1 MGLLDSILGGGNDA
15 SGVQSSLLGNKKVLL
30 AVGVLAYLAM
40 KRGGNAQGAGDAAS
54 QADQGGGL
62 LGSLGGL
69 GSLLG
74 AAGGAGA
81 LGSLLGGAGGAGGLG
96 GLLGGLLGGGNSD
109 HAAAVDAAAPAGLG
123 PLQQILEQ
131 AGLGEQVKS
140 WIGNGQNLPVSGEQI
155 TQALS
160 GTGALE
166 EVSKLASTFG
176 INEGDLAN
184 QLAEGLPEAV
194 NHLTP
199 QGTLPAA

>member
-15 SGVQSSLLGNKKVLL
+15 GGAQSSLLGNKKVLL
-30 AVGVLAYLAM
+30 AVAVLAYLAM
-40 KRGGNAQGAGDAAS
+40 KHKSQGAGDAAAP
-54 QADQGGGL
+54 QGQEEQGGGL
-62 LGSLGGL
+62 FGSLGG
-69 GSLLG
+69 LLG

-81 LGSLLGGAGGAGGLG
+81 LGSLLGGAGGGLG
-96 GLLGGLLGGGNSD
+96 GLLGGLLGGGSGNAD
-109 HAAAVDAAAPAGLG
+109 QAAIGGLG

-166 EVSKLASTFG
+166 EVSKLAAHFG

-199 QGTLPAA
+199 QGAVPAA

>member
-15 SGVQSSLLGNKKVLL
+15 SGGQSSLLGNKKVLL

-40 KRGGNAQGAGDAAS
+40 KHGKTPDAGTGAQPQQEQD
-54 QADQGGGL
+54 GGL
-62 LGSLGGL
+62 FGSL

-81 LGSLLGGAGGAGGLG
+81 LGSLLGAAGGAGGLG
-96 GLLGGLLGGGNSD
+96 GLLGGLLGGGNAD
-109 HAAAVDAAAPAGLG
+109 QAAAGGLG

-140 WIGNGQNLPVSGEQI
+140 WIGTGQNLPVSGEQI

-166 EVSKLASTFG
+166 EVSKLASSFG
-176 INEGDLAN
+176 INESDLAN

-199 QGTLPAA
+199 QGSLPAA

>member
-15 SGVQSSLLGNKKVLL
+15 SGAQSSLLGNKKVLL

-40 KRGGNAQGAGDAAS
+40 KHKSQGASDAAAP
-54 QADQGGGL
+54 QGQEDQGGGL
-62 LGSLGGL
+62 FGSLGG
-69 GSLLG
+69 LLG

-81 LGSLLGGAGGAGGLG
+81 LGGLLGGAGGAGGLG
-96 GLLGGLLGGGNSD
+96 GLLGGLLGGGAGGSGNAD
-109 HAAAVDAAAPAGLG
+109 QAAAGGLG

-166 EVSKLASTFG
+166 EVSKLAANFG

-199 QGTLPAA
+199 QGTVPAA

>member
-1 MGLLDSILGGGNDA
+1 MGLLDSLLGGG
-15 SGVQSSLLGNKKVLL
+15 QPNKKVLL

-40 KRGGNAQGAGDAAS
+40 KHGKTPDAGNGAQPQQEQD
-54 QADQGGGL
+54 GGL
-62 LGSLGGL
+62 LGSL

-96 GLLGGLLGGGNSD
+96 GLLGGLLGGGSGNAD
-109 HAAAVDAAAPAGLG
+109 QAAAGGLG

-140 WIGNGQNLPVSGEQI
+140 WIGNG
-155 TQALS
+155 
-160 GTGALE
+160 ALE

-176 INEGDLAN
+176 INESDLAN

-199 QGTLPAA
+199 QGALPAA

>member
-15 SGVQSSLLGNKKVLL
+15 GGAQSSLLGNKKVLL
-30 AVGVLAYLAM
+30 AVAVLAYLAM
-40 KRGGNAQGAGDAAS
+40 KHKSQGAGDAAAP
-54 QADQGGGL
+54 QAQQDEGGGL
-62 LGSLGGL
+62 FGSLGG
-69 GSLLG
+69 LLG

-81 LGSLLGGAGGAGGLG
+81 LGSLLGGAGGGLG
-96 GLLGGLLGGGNSD
+96 GLLGGLLGGGSGNAD
-109 HAAAVDAAAPAGLG
+109 QAAIGGLG

-166 EVSKLASTFG
+166 EVSKLAAHFG

-199 QGTLPAA
+199 QGAVPAA

>member
-1 MGLLDSILGGGNDA
+1 MGLLDSILGGNDA
-15 SGVQSSLLGNKKVLL
+15 SGAQSSLLGNKKVLL
-30 AVGVLAYLAM
+30 AAGVLAYLAM
-40 KRGGNAQGAGDAAS
+40 KHGKSEDAGDAA
-54 QADQGGGL
+54 QQQDQGGGL
-62 LGSLGGL
+62 LGSLGG
-69 GSLLG
+69 LLG

-81 LGSLLGGAGGAGGLG
+81 LGSLLGAAGGSGGLG
-96 GLLGGLLGGGNSD
+96 GLLGGLLGGGNAD

-155 TQALS
+155 AQAL
-160 GTGALE
+160 GNTGAL
-166 EVSKLASTFG
+166 SKLASTFG
-176 INEGDLAN
+176 MNEGDLAN

-199 QGTLPAA
+199 NGTLPSA

>member
-15 SGVQSSLLGNKKVLL
+15 SGGQSSLLGNKKVLL

-40 KRGGNAQGAGDAAS
+40 KHRSPGAGDAAAP
-54 QADQGGGL
+54 QGQEDQGGGL
-62 LGSLGGL
+62 FGSLGG
-69 GSLLG
+69 LLG

-96 GLLGGLLGGGNSD
+96 GLLGGLLGGGNGNAD
-109 HAAAVDAAAPAGLG
+109 QAAVGGLG

-131 AGLGEQVKS
+131 AGLGEEVKS
-140 WIGNGQNLPVSGEQI
+140 WIGNGKNMPVSGEQI

-166 EVSKLASTFG
+166 EVSKLAAHFG
-176 INEGDLAN
+176 VNEGDLAN

-199 QGTLPAA
+199 QGAVPAA

>member
-1 MGLLDSILGGGNDA
+1 MGLLDSILGGNDA
-15 SGVQSSLLGNKKVLL
+15 SGAQSSLLGNKKVLL

-40 KRGGNAQGAGDAAS
+40 KHGKAPDAGEAAPAQGE
-54 QADQGGGL
+54 QGGGL
-62 LGSLGGL
+62 FGSLGG
-69 GSLLG
+69 LLG

-96 GLLGGLLGGGNSD
+96 GLLGGLLGGGNPD

-140 WIGNGQNLPVSGEQI
+140 WIGTGQNLPVSGEQI
-155 TQALS
+155 AQALG
-160 GTGALE
+160 GTGVL
-166 EVSKLASTFG
+166 SHLASTFG
-176 INEGDLAN
+176 MSEGDLAN

-199 QGTLPAA
+199 QGALPTA

>member
-15 SGVQSSLLGNKKVLL
+15 GGAQSSLLGNKKVLL

-40 KRGGNAQGAGDAAS
+40 KHKSQGAGDAAAP
-54 QADQGGGL
+54 QGQEEQGGGL
-62 LGSLGGL
+62 FGSLGG
-69 GSLLG
+69 LLG
-74 AAGGAGA
+74 AAGGAGT
-81 LGSLLGGAGGAGGLG
+81 LGSLLGGAGGGLG
-96 GLLGGLLGGGNSD
+96 GLLGGLLGGGGNAD
-109 HAAAVDAAAPAGLG
+109 QAAIGGLG

-166 EVSKLASTFG
+166 EVSKLAAHFG

-199 QGTLPAA
+199 QGALPAGHA

>member
-15 SGVQSSLLGNKKVLL
+15 SGAQSSLLGNKKVLL

-40 KRGGNAQGAGDAAS
+40 KHGKTPDAGNGAQPQQEQD
-54 QADQGGGL
+54 GGL
-62 LGSLGGL
+62 FGSL

-81 LGSLLGGAGGAGGLG
+81 LGSLLGGAGGLG
-96 GLLGGLLGGGNSD
+96 GVLGGLLGGGGGNAD
-109 HAAAVDAAAPAGLG
+109 QAAAGGLG

-166 EVSKLASTFG
+166 EVSKLASSFG
-176 INEGDLAN
+176 INESDLAN

-199 QGTLPAA
+199 QGALPAA

>member
-15 SGVQSSLLGNKKVLL
+15 GGAQSSLLGNKKVLL
-30 AVGVLAYLAM
+30 AVAVLAYLAM
-40 KRGGNAQGAGDAAS
+40 KHKSQGAGDAAAP
-54 QADQGGGL
+54 QGQEEQGGL
-62 LGSLGGL
+62 FGSLGG
-69 GSLLG
+69 LLG

-81 LGSLLGGAGGAGGLG
+81 LGSLLGGAGGGLG
-96 GLLGGLLGGGNSD
+96 GLLGGLLGGGSGNGD
-109 HAAAVDAAAPAGLG
+109 QAAIGGLG

-166 EVSKLASTFG
+166 EVSKLAAHFG

-199 QGTLPAA
+199 QGAVPAA

>member
-15 SGVQSSLLGNKKVLL
+15 GGAQSSLLGNKKVLL
-30 AVGVLAYLAM
+30 AVAVLAYLAM
-40 KRGGNAQGAGDAAS
+40 KHKSQGAGDAAAP
-54 QADQGGGL
+54 QAQEEQGGGL
-62 LGSLGGL
+62 FGSLGG
-69 GSLLG
+69 LLG

-81 LGSLLGGAGGAGGLG
+81 LGSLLGGAGGGLG
-96 GLLGGLLGGGNSD
+96 GLLGGLLGGGSGNAD
-109 HAAAVDAAAPAGLG
+109 QAAIGGLG

-166 EVSKLASTFG
+166 EVSKLAAHFG

-199 QGTLPAA
+199 QGAVPAA

>member
-1 MGLLDSILGGGNDA
+1 MGLLDILGGGNDA
-15 SGVQSSLLGNKKVLL
+15 SGAQPSLLGNKKVLL

-40 KRGGNAQGAGDAAS
+40 KHGKTPDAGTAAQPQQEQD
-54 QADQGGGL
+54 GGL
-62 LGSLGGL
+62 FGSL

-74 AAGGAGA
+74 AADGAGA
-81 LGSLLGGAGGAGGLG
+81 LGSLLGGAGGLG
-96 GLLGGLLGGGNSD
+96 GLLGGLLGGGGNAD
-109 HAAAVDAAAPAGLG
+109 QAAAGGLG

-140 WIGNGQNLPVSGEQI
+140 WIGTGQNLPVSGEQI

-166 EVSKLASTFG
+166 EVSKLASSFG
-176 INEGDLAN
+176 INESDLAN

-199 QGTLPAA
+199 QGALPAA

>member
-1 MGLLDSILGGGNDA
+1 MGLLDSILGGTDA
-15 SGVQSSLLGNKKVLL
+15 DGAPSSLLGNKKLLL

-40 KRGGNAQGAGDAAS
+40 KHRSQGADDAAPQA

-62 LGSLGGL
+62 FGSLGG
-69 GSLLG
+69 LLG

-81 LGSLLGGAGGAGGLG
+81 LGSLLGGAGAGGLG
-96 GLLGGLLGGGNSD
+96 GLLGGLLGGGNAD
-109 HAAAVDAAAPAGLG
+109 HAAAVDAAAPAGIG

-155 TQALS
+155 AQALG
-160 GTGALE
+160 GTGAL
-166 EVSKLASTFG
+166 SQLASSFG
-176 INEGDLAN
+176 INESDLAD

-199 QGTLPAA
+199 QGTLPNA

>member
-1 MGLLDSILGGGNDA
+1 MGLLDSILGGNDA
-15 SGVQSSLLGNKKVLL
+15 SGAQSSLLGNKKVLL

-40 KRGGNAQGAGDAAS
+40 KHGKTPDAGDGAL
-54 QADQGGGL
+54 QQDQGGGL
-62 LGSLGGL
+62 FGSLGG
-69 GSLLG
+69 LLG

-96 GLLGGLLGGGNSD
+96 GLLGGLLGGGNANAD
-109 HAAAVDAAAPAGLG
+109 QAAAGGLG

-140 WIGNGQNLPVSGEQI
+140 WIGNGENLPVSGDQI
-155 TQALS
+155 TQALGS
-160 GTGALE
+160 TGALSQLSE
-166 EVSKLASTFG
+166 LASSLG
-176 INEGDLAN
+176 IDKGDLAN

-199 QGTLPAA
+199 QGTLPTA

>member
-15 SGVQSSLLGNKKVLL
+15 GGAQSSLLGNKKVLF
-30 AVGVLAYLAM
+30 AVAVLAYLAM
-40 KRGGNAQGAGDAAS
+40 KHKSQGAGDAAAP
-54 QADQGGGL
+54 QGQEEQGGL
-62 LGSLGGL
+62 FGSLGG
-69 GSLLG
+69 LLG

-81 LGSLLGGAGGAGGLG
+81 LGSLLGGAGGGLG
-96 GLLGGLLGGGNSD
+96 GLLGGLLGGGSGNAD
-109 HAAAVDAAAPAGLG
+109 QAAAGGLG

-166 EVSKLASTFG
+166 EVSKLAAHFG

-199 QGTLPAA
+199 QGAVPAA

>member
-15 SGVQSSLLGNKKVLL
+15 SGAQSSLLGNKKVLL

-40 KRGGNAQGAGDAAS
+40 KHGKTPDAGNGAQPQQEQD
-54 QADQGGGL
+54 GGL
-62 LGSLGGL
+62 FGSLGN
-69 GSLLG
+69 LLG

-81 LGSLLGGAGGAGGLG
+81 LGSLLGGAGGLG
-96 GLLGGLLGGGNSD
+96 GVLGGLLGGGGNAD
-109 HAAAVDAAAPAGLG
+109 QAAAGGLG

-140 WIGNGQNLPVSGEQI
+140 WIGNGPNQPVSGEQI

-166 EVSKLASTFG
+166 EVSKLASSFG
-176 INEGDLAN
+176 INESDLAN

-199 QGTLPAA
+199 QGALPAA

>member
-15 SGVQSSLLGNKKVLL
+15 GGAQSSLLGNKKVLL
-30 AVGVLAYLAM
+30 AVAVLAYLAM
-40 KRGGNAQGAGDAAS
+40 KHKSQGAGDAAAP
-54 QADQGGGL
+54 QAQQDEGGGL
-62 LGSLGGL
+62 FGSLGG
-69 GSLLG
+69 LLG

-81 LGSLLGGAGGAGGLG
+81 LGSLLGGAGGGLG
-96 GLLGGLLGGGNSD
+96 GLLGGLLGGGSGNGD
-109 HAAAVDAAAPAGLG
+109 QAAIGGLG

-166 EVSKLASTFG
+166 EVSKLAAHFG

-199 QGTLPAA
+199 QGAVPAA